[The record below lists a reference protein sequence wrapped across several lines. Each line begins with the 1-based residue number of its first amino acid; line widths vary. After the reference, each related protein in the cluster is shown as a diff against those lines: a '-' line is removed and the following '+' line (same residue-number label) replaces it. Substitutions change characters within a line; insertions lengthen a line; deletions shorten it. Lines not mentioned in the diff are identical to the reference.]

1 MTSLLKRVFNRDF
14 LTVSGLVIFLA
25 CLFSSP
31 SKAINAGDLAELL
44 EGVDVPT
51 GNELLDL
58 FPIKIPDPDQE
69 DPVNAIAVLTGFE
82 INPDMDLAI
91 FQSFLENETPIR
103 YVNGLE
109 QLKEFI
115 ANMQYPND
123 IFDTIITIKTFR
135 SDDQVGELTIKITVS
150 E

>member
-1 MTSLLKRVFNRDF
+1 
-14 LTVSGLVIFLA
+14 
-25 CLFSSP
+25 
-31 SKAINAGDLAELL
+31 
-44 EGVDVPT
+44 
-51 GNELLDL
+51 
-58 FPIKIPDPDQE
+58 
-69 DPVNAIAVLTGFE
+69 
-82 INPDMDLAI
+82 MDLAI